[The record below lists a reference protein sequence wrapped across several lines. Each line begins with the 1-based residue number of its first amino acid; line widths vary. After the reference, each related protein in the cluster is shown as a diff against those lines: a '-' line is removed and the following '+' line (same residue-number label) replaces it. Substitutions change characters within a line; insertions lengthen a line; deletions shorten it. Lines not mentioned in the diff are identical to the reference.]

1 MYRGVTALQFPPF
14 LLPLIF
20 INITGHCSDASTSTQ
35 PLFGHLLEFSA
46 SVIGTVFSCY
56 AIGTFARAGMPGL
69 SRRYSAWPIFS
80 PQRLYAATTP
90 VSRRL
95 LRGLEFPDHG
105 RSFARGSH

>member
-35 PLFGHLLEFSA
+35 PLLGHLLEFSA

-56 AIGTFARAGMPGL
+56 AIGTFARARGCRG
-69 SRRYSAWPIFS
+69 SRGAIER
-80 PQRLYAATTP
+80 
-90 VSRRL
+90 
-95 LRGLEFPDHG
+95 G
-105 RSFARGSH
+105 RSSHPNACTRRQHL